1 MKQYLELCKKVL
13 EEGAYKDDR
22 TGTGTYSIFGYQT
35 RYNLEEGFPLVT
47 TKKVFLRGIIHELL
61 WFISGSTNIKYLV
74 DNDVHIWDDWAY
86 KAYKN
91 SNEFEGEDMK
101 GFAARI
107 KSLDKDDP
115 FVVKWGELGPVYGRQ
130 WRNFNEQGVD
140 QLQNLIDQIKNNP
153 NSRRLI
159 ISAWN
164 PCEVD
169 KMALPPCHS
178 FMQFYVINGKLS
190 CQLYQRSADIFLGVP
205 FNIASY
211 SLFTMMIAQVCG
223 LKPGEF
229 VHTMGD
235 AHIYSNHVEQIK
247 LQLSREPKKLPTMKI
262 NPNVKSIFDFK
273 IEDFELEGYEPW
285 PRIKGE
291 VAV

>member
-1 MKQYLELCKKVL
+1 MKQYLELCKTVL
-13 EEGAYKDDR
+13 EKGTYKDDR

-61 WFISGSTNIKYLV
+61 WFISGDTNIKYLV
-74 DNDVHIWDDWAY
+74 DNNVHIWDDWAY
-86 KAYKN
+86 KAYKE
-91 SNEFEGEDMK
+91 SKDYKGEDMTE
-101 GFAARI
+101 FAEKI
-107 KSLDKDDP
+107 KSLDKEDP
-115 FVVKWGELGPVYGRQ
+115 FVKKYGELGPVYGRQ

-140 QLQNLIDQIKNNP
+140 QLANLIDQIKTNP

-178 FMQFYVINGKLS
+178 FMQFYVINNKLS

-223 LKPGEF
+223 LGVGEF
-229 VHTMGD
+229 IHTMGD
-235 AHIYSNHVEQIK
+235 AHIYKNHVDQIK
-247 LQLSREPKKLPTMKI
+247 LQLTREPKKLPTMKI
-262 NPNVKSIFDFK
+262 NPNVKSIYDFK